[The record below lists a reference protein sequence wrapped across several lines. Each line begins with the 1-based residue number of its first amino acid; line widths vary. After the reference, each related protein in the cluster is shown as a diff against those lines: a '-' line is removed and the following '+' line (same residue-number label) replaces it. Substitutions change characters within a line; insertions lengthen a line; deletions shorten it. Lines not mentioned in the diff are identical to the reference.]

1 MVSIPHIGRPA
12 DLGASD
18 AVLGLDI
25 GGTKLA
31 AGVVDSSGRVLSL
44 VRTPTPAP
52 SAGWRAATEALF
64 DLGERAIEDAHV
76 APSRVT
82 AVGIG
87 SGGPLDAAAGIIL
100 RPPNLPAWEDVPVT
114 RLAEAAFQRRA
125 FLENDANAA
134 ALATYEWGEWAGT
147 QDLVYLTIS
156 TGIGGGAL
164 VAGRLLRGASGN
176 VAEFGHTV
184 VDWDGRLCD
193 CGQRGCAEAY
203 VSGTSIARRAQEA
216 LIAGRPS
223 ILSRH
228 SAVTASD
235 VATAAV
241 DGDTLAL
248 EIWSDT
254 TAILG
259 ALVTSVLNVFE
270 PRVVVLGG
278 GVTEAGAMLIDPI
291 RAYAKTHAMSSAGRA
306 ADVVI
311 SEHGRAIGVLGS
323 AAVAMARSPIGLASA

>member
-134 ALATYEWGEWAGT
+134 ALATYEWGDWAGT
-147 QDLVYLTIS
+147 QDLV
-156 TGIGGGAL
+156 
-164 VAGRLLRGASGN
+164 
-176 VAEFGHTV
+176 GHTV